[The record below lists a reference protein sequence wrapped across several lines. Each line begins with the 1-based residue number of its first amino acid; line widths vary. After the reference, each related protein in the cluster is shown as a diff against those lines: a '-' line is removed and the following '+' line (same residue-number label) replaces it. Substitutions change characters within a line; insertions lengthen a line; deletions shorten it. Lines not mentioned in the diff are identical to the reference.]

1 MASYFFSEPFY
12 SFNDFDRLFEEA
24 FNNRTASGQGT
35 NNQSQTQVQRR
46 QGGGSENGLQQR
58 FLRPR

>member
-24 FNNRTASGQGT
+24 FNNRTGQGT
-35 NNQSQTQVQRR
+35 ITNQAQNQVQRR
-46 QGGGSENGLQQR
+46 QGGETGLQR
-58 FLRPR
+58 FLKPR

>member
-24 FNNRTASGQGT
+24 FNNRTGSGQGNT
-35 NNQSQTQVQRR
+35 NQSQNQVQRR
-46 QGGGSENGLQQR
+46 QGGETGLQR